1 MRSELSPIVL
11 FVYNRCDHTKRTIE
25 ALKSNELADE
35 SELIIYADGAKDA
48 DVFPKVQ
55 EVRDYIKTIS
65 GFKKIIIIERD
76 NNYGLAN
83 SIIKGV
89 TEVVNKH
96 DRVIVLEDDIVTSPY
111 FLKFMNDAL
120 DFYKDKKKVWHVS
133 GWSYP
138 IETDGLNDIFLW
150 RLMNCWGWA
159 TWADRWQ
166 YFEKDTDKLIS
177 EFTSREIYR
186 FDLDGVGSFWD
197 QVLLNRKGKIDTWA
211 IYWYAAIFK
220 KGGLCVNPSKS
231 FVENIGHDGSGVH
244 CKEGHGYNSNLSL
257 ARNIEFSDY
266 IRESEIAVNKVR
278 RFYKIQKQYHYK
290 AKINKFFKRIL
301 GPK

>member
-1 MRSELSPIVL
+1 LSPIVL

-25 ALKSNELADE
+25 ALKNNELADE